1 MDAQVLSPTQVRQVV
16 VAAIF
21 AVLALIF
28 AIHLLRD
35 AWGKSADRDSLIMLL
50 AVLVAVL
57 LFGAAVNG
65 GDCFW
70 CRNIGK
76 TRG

>member
-1 MDAQVLSPTQVRQVV
+1 MDAQVLSPLQWGQLV

-21 AVLALIF
+21 AVLALIC
-28 AIHLLRD
+28 AIRVLRD
-35 AWGKSADRDSLIMLL
+35 AWGKNSDRDSLIMLL
-50 AVLVAVL
+50 AMLVAVL
-57 LFGAAVNG
+57 LFGAVMNH
-65 GDCFW
+65 GDWFW